1 MSDWPAAL
9 LIRAKREGRSL
20 DATQW
25 KALADG
31 IASNGWSEG
40 QVGAMAMAIAWRGL
54 GTQECRDFT
63 YALRDSGRCLDW
75 RDLPGPVLD
84 KHSTGGVGDC
94 VSLAL
99 APLVAACGGYV
110 PMISGRGLGHT
121 GGTLDKLESVPG
133 VDVQLDPA
141 RLQRLVREVGCAI
154 VGQTADLVPADRR
167 LYAVRDVT
175 ATVDVPDLI
184 VASILSKKLAGGAQ
198 ALVLDIKTGSGAQT
212 PDVAVAEALAARMQA
227 VAAGSGLQ
235 LATAL
240 TDMGQVLGRDAGNA
254 LELRAIIDL
263 LTGGPACPRLRALVL
278 ALSARLLLLGG
289 LAATDADADA
299 QLQHA
304 LHSGAAAERLARMLA
319 ALGAPHDVLQ
329 RPAHYLPTAPV
340 HYAVTADSAG
350 FVQTI
355 DVRRVGECVVDLG
368 GGRRVAGARID
379 PAVGLSQ
386 VCGRGQYVAHGAP
399 LAVVHA
405 RNQADAEH
413 AADSV
418 RAAFCLGET
427 APGEVA
433 AWRWLD
439 ATVPAK

>member
-20 DATQW
+20 DAPQW

-212 PDVAVAEALAARMQA
+212 PDVAMAEALAARMQA

-289 LAATDADADA
+289 LAATEADAEA

-304 LHSGAAAERLARMLA
+304 LHSGAAADRLARMLA
-319 ALGAPHDVLQ
+319 AMGAPHDVLEQ
-329 RPAHYLPTAPV
+329 PAHYLPAAPV
-340 HYAVTADSAG
+340 QYTVTADSAG

-355 DVRRVGECVVDLG
+355 NVRSVGECVVDLG
-368 GGRRVAGARID
+368 GGRRMAGD
-379 PAVGLSQ
+379 
-386 VCGRGQYVAHGAP
+386 
-399 LAVVHA
+399 
-405 RNQADAEH
+405 RN
-413 AADSV
+413 
-418 RAAFCLGET
+418 
-427 APGEVA
+427 
-433 AWRWLD
+433 
-439 ATVPAK
+439 